1 MSSSLMLK
9 QLSEAEKMDK
19 KCEVMR
25 ILEQRM
31 DEDESFAVELG
42 NAVESGTWEIVASF
56 IAKVAGFVIDKTS
69 EILDWLKENPDRNS
83 SYN

>member
-1 MSSSLMLK
+1 MLK
-9 QLSEAEKMDK
+9 HLSEAEKMDK
-19 KCEVMR
+19 KREVMR

-42 NAVESGTWEIVASF
+42 NAVESGTWEIVASL

-69 EILDWLKENPDRNS
+69 EILDWLKEIPDRNG

>member
-1 MSSSLMLK
+1 MSSSLMSK

-19 KCEVMR
+19 RREVMR

-42 NAVESGTWEIVASF
+42 NAVERGTL
-56 IAKVAGFVIDKTS
+56 G
-69 EILDWLKENPDRNS
+69 NCR
-83 SYN
+83 

>member
-1 MSSSLMLK
+1 MSSSLMSK

-19 KCEVMR
+19 KREVMR
-25 ILEQRM
+25 ILEKRM

-42 NAVESGTWEIVASF
+42 NAVERGTWEIVASL

-69 EILDWLKENPDRNS
+69 EVLDWLKEIPDRNG

>member
-1 MSSSLMLK
+1 
-9 QLSEAEKMDK
+9 MDK
-19 KCEVMR
+19 KREVMR

-42 NAVESGTWEIVASF
+42 NAVESGTWEIVASL
-56 IAKVAGFVIDKTS
+56 IAKVAGFVIDNTS
-69 EILDWLKENPDRNS
+69 EVLDWLKEIPDRNG

>member
-9 QLSEAEKMDK
+9 HLSEAEKMDK
-19 KCEVMR
+19 KREVMR

-42 NAVESGTWEIVASF
+42 NAVESGTWEIVASL

-69 EILDWLKENPDRNS
+69 EILDWLKENPDRNG

>member
-1 MSSSLMLK
+1 
-9 QLSEAEKMDK
+9 MDK
-19 KCEVMR
+19 KREVMR

-42 NAVESGTWEIVASF
+42 NAVESGTWEIVASL

-69 EILDWLKENPDRNS
+69 EILDWLKENPDRNG